1 MAAPQAWALKGRHAA
16 SFGALMLQALM
27 LALLVAFAGY
37 LTFNLVG
44 NLGASSIHTGF
55 GFLRSTAGFDVG
67 ESSSPMM
74 GARAMARRCSSAS

>member
-16 SFGALMLQALM
+16 SFRALMLQALM

-37 LTFNLVG
+37 LTLTSSAISAQAPFTP
-44 NLGASSIHTGF
+44 ASASCEAPPA
-55 GFLRSTAGFDVG
+55 STSARV
-67 ESSSPMM
+67 SSPMM